1 MQADDAPLVPLSTLV
16 TSTTSGGC
24 VPDASSQSQTT
35 WRHRPGTEAKESARE
50 QRGSE
55 LRRQRTRPVRPHSPL
70 PAMTTWSSNLCASPQ
85 VRCPAAGPLTPPQ
98 GAPLLNLSTPAPP
111 EARRPTARGE
121 KGGHAGPMTTRAR
134 ARRRPRGRPALWG
147 LQAECSPSRDTPLR
161 PPGDKGAGRAG
172 GGKAGDVAHLQAQRL
187 LNTGAP
193 GVGLGLSRGG
203 A

>member
-98 GAPLLNLSTPAPP
+98 RAPLLHLSTPAPP

-147 LQAECSPSRDTPLR
+147 LQAECAQAETLHSAHRAT
-161 PPGDKGAGRAG
+161 KGRAG
-172 GGKAGDVAHLQAQRL
+172 QGEGRRAMLHTCRHSGSSTRAPRASAWGCREVA
-187 LNTGAP
+187 
-193 GVGLGLSRGG
+193 
-203 A
+203 